1 MGDRL
6 TKCCSQVIFNYK
18 FLVTYSA
25 RLLFHFCVADL
36 KATQNVQ
43 NQPCTNFGRQG
54 STFKSKAIYFL
65 KGYSAFLQRHRRN
78 VKIFCFFKPS
88 KKFLSRVPKEKKNL
102 SSTSSAIVCLTVGL
116 GFCTKFNVGCFIK
129 KTKQFSFLGRVG
141 SYKFPFLI

>member
-25 RLLFHFCVADL
+25 RLLSHFCVADL

-54 STFKSKAIYFL
+54 STFKNKAIYFL
-65 KGYSAFLQRHRRN
+65 KGYSAFLQRRRRN
-78 VKIFCFFKPS
+78 VKNFFVSLTLLRNFFQGFQKN
-88 KKFLSRVPKEKKNL
+88 KKNKTYQVRVQPL
-102 SSTSSAIVCLTVGL
+102 SV
-116 GFCTKFNVGCFIK
+116 
-129 KTKQFSFLGRVG
+129 
-141 SYKFPFLI
+141 